1 MCTQHVLHGMNGH
14 YYLLLCYLSALCT
27 FARSAL
33 IISIAKRADD
43 LCFYIHHHLQYSD
56 RRCVFGGNG
65 RAGKQQREDEK
76 TVGTTYFST
85 SRYSN
90 SAILARKRHNHVHL
104 LRAVPAHDLQCRQSV
119 DVPTRCK
126 CMITSDLEPISV
138 VCRQY
143 SK

>member
-1 MCTQHVLHGMNGH
+1 M
-14 YYLLLCYLSALCT
+14 
-27 FARSAL
+27 
-33 IISIAKRADD
+33 RADSPRFC
-43 LCFYIHHHLQYSD
+43 LHRHLHYCE
-56 RRCVFGGNG
+56 RRCVYGGNG

-76 TVGTTYFST
+76 TVGATYFPT

-90 SAILARKRHNHVHL
+90 SAILAHKRHNPVHL
-104 LRAVPAHDLQCRQSV
+104 LRTMLAHDLQCRQSV

-138 VCRQY
+138 VCRQF